1 MAITQDTRERI
12 IVPGP
17 AGFHPPSAAQLGV
30 SLPDPGQ
37 GLYYGLLEPNE
48 EVVIEEMAR
57 KMLTSP
63 NATIFPGPLLLVGV
77 ERSCG
82 GKGEGHARNC
92 GADS

>member
-1 MAITQDTRERI
+1 MTQDTRERI

-30 SLPDPGQ
+30 ALPDPGE

-48 EVVIEEMAR
+48 DIVIEEMAR

-63 NATIFPGPLLLVGV
+63 NFLTNTI
-77 ERSCG
+77 E
-82 GKGEGHARNC
+82 
-92 GADS
+92 